1 MDTSHPAKVPATPG
15 VCDLFPVGTGIAW
28 CAVPAPGEVL
38 LPIEEQAISGMA
50 PARQQAF
57 AQGRACARFALA
69 QIGLRNVAV
78 PVAEQRAPLW
88 PPGVTGSIAHCA
100 GRAIA
105 VAARVEVT
113 SGVGVDLE
121 QTGSLERGVLEL
133 VCTPTERDWLA
144 QTGNAQLARTIFTIK
159 ESVYKCLWPRVRRYI
174 DFQEVEIDL
183 RPARGRYVA
192 RATGPELDA
201 AVVAAINGGWLEAGG
216 LIYAS
221 AYLPSAPAL

>member
-1 MDTSHPAKVPATPG
+1 MDPSHPATVPATPG
-15 VCDLFPVGTGIAW
+15 LSDLFPVGTGIAW
-28 CAVPAPGEVL
+28 CVAPVPGGCL
-38 LPIEEQAISGMA
+38 LPAEQQAISWMA

-69 QIGLRNVAV
+69 QIGYGNVAV

-105 VAARVEVT
+105 VAARVEVA

-121 QTGSLERGVLEL
+121 QAGSLERGVLEL
-133 VCTPTERDWLA
+133 VCTPAERDWLA
-144 QTGNAQLARTIFTIK
+144 QTGNAQLARTIFAIK

-183 RPARGRYVA
+183 RPAGRRYVA
-192 RATGPELDA
+192 RATGPGLDA
-201 AVVAAINGGWLEAGG
+201 SVVAAINGGWLEAGG